1 MPMIGFGTWQIT
13 GSACVTAVKDA
24 VAAGYRH
31 IDTAQAYQN
40 ELEIGQAVSEM
51 IQEGTVRRNELFI
64 ATKLSNEQFGG
75 YIPTKQLIHDQMTA
89 LNVSYI
95 DLYMLHSPF
104 AENNLVLQYQ
114 SWRALE
120 DLYLEGRI
128 HAIGVSNFD
137 TKALKSLLNGARIA
151 PMVVQNKFDIYHLGK
166 QLDAEGDDIITYT
179 RSIGAL
185 MVAYSPFSAYPFVL
199 SPLEDPIVKFISH
212 RRTKEAEARGY
223 QRRGAV
229 TPAQVILRWILQQ
242 GVAVIPRTTN
252 TDHMLENL
260 HAGKIF
266 PSLSS
271 DDMRLLSSVQH
282 FVSTP
287 VSIAVN

>member
-1 MPMIGFGTWQIT
+1 M
-13 GSACVTAVKDA
+13 KDA
-24 VAAGYRH
+24 VVAGYRH

-40 ELEIGQAVSEM
+40 ELEIGKAISDLVR
-51 IQEGTVRRNELFI
+51 EGTVKRNELFI

-75 YIPTKQLIHDQMTA
+75 YLLTKQLIHDQMTA

-104 AENNLVLQYQ
+104 SENNLVLQYD

-120 DLYLEGRI
+120 DLYFEGRI

-137 TKALKSLLNGARIA
+137 TKALKSLLNGARVA

-166 QLDAEGDDIITYT
+166 QLDADGDDIMSFT

-199 SPLEDPIVKFISH
+199 SPLEDPIVKYISH
-212 RRTKEAEARGY
+212 RRTKEAEARGF

-229 TPAQVILRWILQQ
+229 TPAQVILRWTLQQ
-242 GVAVIPRTTN
+242 GVAVIPRTTSRQ
-252 TDHMLENL
+252 HMSDNL
-260 HAGKIF
+260 HAGKVY
-266 PSLSS
+266 PSLSA

-287 VSIAVN
+287 LSIAVN